1 MSPRRGPPKR
11 RREAPGAR
19 GPPAGA
25 HFVFSF
31 LSFSGLRQQ
40 FSEYKRALPNQLFWG
55 FLGFFDFWAVFGSLI
70 LFGFPQARPI
80 VFIHFFGLHHF
91 FHNKFFL
98 FFQTFSLGQACRFHT
113 LFFAFASCLLFIHDF
128 LCQRPAH
135 IFFFLAQAHCFH
147 TFFFCFAFFLFFA
160 YWSPK
165 FWRKEQQKIMNR
177 QPQHFEKKRI
187 KHASSSKFL
196 LPLCVPF
203 WHFGSR
209 SGVWVN
215 II

>member
-70 LFGFPQARPI
+70 LFGFPQARPT

-98 FFQTFSLGQACRFHT
+98 FFQTFSLGQAHRFHT
-113 LFFAFASCLLFIHDF
+113 LFLLLHLACCLYMIFCARDLLTYFFLSPGPLFSHVFLLF
-128 LCQRPAH
+128 C
-135 IFFFLAQAHCFH
+135 
-147 TFFFCFAFFLFFA
+147 FFLFFA

-177 QPQHFEKKRI
+177 QPQHFEKKNI
-187 KHASSSKFL
+187 KH
-196 LPLCVPF
+196 
-203 WHFGSR
+203 GS
-209 SGVWVN
+209 
-215 II
+215 IC

>member
-91 FHNKFFL
+91 FHNKFFC
-98 FFQTFSLGQACRFHT
+98 FFKHFPQARPIV
-113 LFFAFASCLLFIHDF
+113 FIHFF
-128 LCQRPAH
+128 LLLHLACCLYMIFCARDLLTY
-135 IFFFLAQAHCFH
+135 FFFLAQAHCFH
-147 TFFFCFAFFLFFA
+147 TFFFCFAFFC
-160 YWSPK
+160 
-165 FWRKEQQKIMNR
+165 
-177 QPQHFEKKRI
+177 
-187 KHASSSKFL
+187 FL
-196 LPLCVPF
+196 LIGAPN
-203 WHFGSR
+203 FGGKS
-209 SGVWVN
+209 N
-215 II
+215 KK

>member
-98 FFQTFSLGQACRFHT
+98 FFQTFSLGQAHRFHT

-147 TFFFCFAFFLFFA
+147 TFFFCFAFFC
-160 YWSPK
+160 
-165 FWRKEQQKIMNR
+165 
-177 QPQHFEKKRI
+177 
-187 KHASSSKFL
+187 FL
-196 LPLCVPF
+196 LIGAPN
-203 WHFGSR
+203 FGGKS
-209 SGVWVN
+209 N
-215 II
+215 KK